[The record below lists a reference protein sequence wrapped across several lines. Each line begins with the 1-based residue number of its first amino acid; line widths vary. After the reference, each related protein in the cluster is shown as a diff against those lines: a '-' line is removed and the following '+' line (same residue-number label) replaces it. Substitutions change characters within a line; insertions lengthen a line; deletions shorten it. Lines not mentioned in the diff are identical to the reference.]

1 MVGKSEDSRRRKDEV
16 TDDYRKHPE
25 LIAALDDRQYA
36 VTQKGATEPAF
47 DSEFWDKKEAG
58 IYVDIVSGEPLFA
71 SARKFDGGCG
81 WLSFTVLLKRANV
94 LVNKVAG
101 SLSGVKRPEARARAF
116 EYWGNI
122 DTIIGNR
129 IQTATDAS
137 RPTVRLVGTSRRAAP

>member
-36 VTQKGATEPAF
+36 VTQKGASEPAF
-47 DSEFWDKKEAG
+47 DSEFWDKKAG
-58 IYVDIVSGEPLFA
+58 IYVPIVSGEPLFA
-71 SARKFDGGCG
+71 SARKFDGGCS

-94 LVNKVAG
+94 LVKKVAG
-101 SLSGVKRPEARARAF
+101 SLSGVRRPEVLARAF

-122 DTIIGNR
+122 DTTIGDR